1 MNSNIYLL
9 AGVRTAIGD
18 FGGALKDVAPSELGA
33 IVIREAIER
42 AGIAADAIDH
52 VVMGQVIPT
61 VPQDAY
67 LARVAAIRAGVDAIG
82 TASEEA
88 IMRAMRMTWER
99 MKIVIEPSAAV
110 TLACLLERS
119 LDVQDAA
126 VGIILSGGNVDLERL
141 PWQV

>member
-61 VPQDAY
+61 VPQDAH
-67 LARVAAIRAGVDAIG
+67 L
-82 TASEEA
+82 T
-88 IMRAMRMTWER
+88 
-99 MKIVIEPSAAV
+99 P
-110 TLACLLERS
+110 
-119 LDVQDAA
+119 
-126 VGIILSGGNVDLERL
+126 
-141 PWQV
+141 P